1 MNVKLLDLSQQ
12 YKGMRSEV
20 LKAVREVCDTQSF
33 ILGSHVKGLEEEVAD
48 FCNVKH
54 AVGVASGSDALLL
67 SLMAIGVGPG
77 DRVLTT
83 PYTFFATASAIVR
96 LGATPVFIDIDR
108 ESYNIDPDGIEEYLR
123 KAARRT
129 SLRKSLK
136 AIIPVHLFG
145 QCADMSPILALARQY
160 GLKVVEDAAQSIG
173 SEYRGKRAGAIGDT
187 GCLSFYPSK
196 NLGGFGDGG
205 MVLTNK
211 KGLAERLRILRVHGC
226 KKKYYH
232 QYIGVN
238 SRLDE
243 IQAAVLRL
251 KLTRLTGWEEG
262 RIANASRYDRL
273 FKAVGLTDIVTLPV
287 IHPGNH
293 SIFNQY
299 VLRVKKRDALRAH
312 LAAKGIGS
320 EIYYPVPLHLQ
331 QCFREF
337 GYKRGSL
344 PVSERAARETIALPI
359 YPELKAKEQ
368 RYVVETI
375 GEFYG

>member
-1 MNVKLLDLSQQ
+1 
-12 YKGMRSEV
+12 MRGEV
-20 LKAVREVCDTQSF
+20 LKVIREVCDTQSF
-33 ILGSHVKGLEEEVAD
+33 ILGKHVMGLEEEVAA
-48 FCNVKH
+48 FCNAKH

-77 DRVLTT
+77 DRVITT

-108 ESYNIDPDGIEEYLR
+108 ESYNIDPHAIEEYLKKTSR
-123 KAARRT
+123 RAAT
-129 SLRKSLK
+129 IKSLK

-145 QCADMSPILALARQY
+145 QCADMAPILSLAKQY

-173 SEYRGKRAGAIGDT
+173 AEYRGRRAGSMGDT

-205 MVLTNK
+205 MVTANK
-211 KGLAERLRILRVHGC
+211 KALADRLRILRVHGC

-232 QYIGVN
+232 QYVGIN

-262 RIANASRYDRL
+262 RIRNAGRYDRL
-273 FKAVGLTDIVTLPV
+273 FTSSGLTDVVSLPV
-287 IHPGNH
+287 IQSGNH

-299 VLRVKKRDALRAH
+299 VVRVKKRDALRAH
-312 LAAKGIGS
+312 LAANGIGT

-331 QCFREF
+331 HCFREF

-359 YPELKAKEQ
+359 YPELKAKAQ
-368 RYVVETI
+368 RYVVEAI
-375 GEFYG
+375 GDFYG

>member
-12 YKGMRSEV
+12 YRAMRGEV
-20 LKAVREVCDTQSF
+20 LKRVQEVCDSQSF
-33 ILGSHVKGLEEEVAD
+33 ILGKNVKGLEEEVAR
-48 FCNVKH
+48 FCGARH
-54 AVGVASGSDALLL
+54 AVGVASGSDAILL
-67 SLMAIGVGPG
+67 SLMAIGIGPG

-96 LGATPVFIDIDR
+96 LGATPVFIDI
-108 ESYNIDPDGIEEYLR
+108 EPETYNIDPHGIEEYLK
-123 KAARRT
+123 KASRR
-129 SLRKSLK
+129 SSISKSIK

-145 QCADMSPILALARQY
+145 QCADMAPILSLAKKY

-173 SEYRGKRAGAIGDT
+173 AEYKGRRAGSMGDT

-205 MVLTNK
+205 MVITSK
-211 KGLAERLRILRVHGC
+211 KGLADRLRILRVHGS
-226 KKKYYH
+226 KTKYYH
-232 QYIGVN
+232 QYVGIN

-251 KLTRLTGWEEG
+251 KLTRLTEWEEG
-262 RIANASRYDRL
+262 RITNARRYDRL
-273 FKAVGLTDIVTLPV
+273 FKASGLIGIVTLPV
-287 IHPGNH
+287 IHPDNN

-299 VLRVKKRDALRAH
+299 VVRVKKRDALRAH
-312 LAAKGIGS
+312 LAAKGIGT

-331 QCFREF
+331 RCFREF
-337 GYKRGSL
+337 GYKRGAL

-359 YPELKAKEQ
+359 YPELKEEEQ

-375 GEFYG
+375 GAFYR